1 VINPGTV
8 KLNAVNRNS
17 KKSGNICCL
26 CEISYICG
34 VKEVEEIRTVLY
46 SEEFKEF
53 CESLDERAV
62 EKLED
67 NVSILKTVYV
77 LSTKFVKRIVN
88 TNLYEM
94 RVSVGYNEYRS
105 ILFTID
111 HENVIQ
117 ATEIILLTGFLKK
130 SSKDYGKQIKRAI
143 NILNNLEL

>member
-1 VINPGTV
+1 MEET
-8 KLNAVNRNS
+8 K
-17 KKSGNICCL
+17 
-26 CEISYICG
+26 
-34 VKEVEEIRTVLY
+34 EIRNVLY

-53 CESLDERAV
+53 RESLDKRALD
-62 EKLED
+62 KLED
-67 NVSILKTVYV
+67 NVSVLKTVYV

-105 ILFTID
+105 ILFTLD
-111 HENVIQ
+111 HENIIQ
-117 ATEIILLTGFLKK
+117 ATKIILLTGFLKK